1 MNAQDVGARWPTHT
15 AATGSASAQQ
25 PQSQWGHERFPQDF
39 GGTEAVSHTH
49 THTHHDMLSQVQL
62 PLMHRKTVSN
72 LTWDCEPQGLQVYS
86 KVWKRLCLESIIP
99 GESTRWQFFL
109 RDPKIGDALSVWEQA

>member
-15 AATGSASAQQ
+15 AATGSAPAQQ

-39 GGTEAVSHTH
+39 GGTEAVSH

-109 RDPKIGDALSVWEQA
+109 REPKIGDALSVWKQA

>member
-1 MNAQDVGARWPTHT
+1 MPRTWGLAGPRTLLLLALPQPSSPR
-15 AATGSASAQQ
+15 AS
-25 PQSQWGHERFPQDF
+25 GVMRGFPR
-39 GGTEAVSHTH
+39 TLVALRLSLSH

-62 PLMHRKTVSN
+62 PLTHRKTVSN